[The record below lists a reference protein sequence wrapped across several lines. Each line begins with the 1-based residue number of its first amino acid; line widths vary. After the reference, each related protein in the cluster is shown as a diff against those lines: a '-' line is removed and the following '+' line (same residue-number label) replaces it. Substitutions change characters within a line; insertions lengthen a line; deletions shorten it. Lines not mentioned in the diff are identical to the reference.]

1 MANFTRTVNKKK
13 ILFPKQIWN
22 KMGRRNSPNDSS
34 KLNPYFVCIGGV
46 DVLGMFVV
54 FFSILKYSEF

>member
-1 MANFTRTVNKKK
+1 
-13 ILFPKQIWN
+13 
-22 KMGRRNSPNDSS
+22 MGRRNSPNDSRE
-34 KLNPYFVCIGGV
+34 LNPYFVCIGGV